1 MTHQQRRGAP
11 VECPLAS
18 LGRNT
23 PSMDTRQ
30 YHHPL
35 SSSPLDPQAYQMS
48 RSSPILALD
57 SSDLDYVPDGGAG
70 GKVDQGG
77 SVLTD
82 GPVPDGGRNGAGP
95 GGGGGV
101 ANGAGGGS
109 GGSLLSRSS
118 SSSLDQS
125 GPYMHPPPPP
135 PNGHHVAHRRDY
147 RHIRPRTYT
156 PIDALLSSTYHH
168 QQQQQ
173 QQQQHARLS
182 PVLRVP
188 QGGFHHPDEP
198 PSHGLGGLSE
208 ADRYFLEEKMDA
220 LYIQG
225 AIRRNA
231 NATPSSLTRNQS
243 SSSNNTERYYLEN
256 ENIDAIY
263 NFCRRN
269 VNGGS
274 GHSVHN
280 VSSKASSAAQS
291 QVDCLDSSSPH
302 LLRRASSP
310 ETSGSDRYLLDR
322 IRGSPAFHS
331 PRTTHLKVVGS
342 TDFVDGRIPLT
353 KSQHFTDGLSRYG
366 RFSPNLDQGYHTLV
380 SPSPSGQQQSTIPS
394 SWSNHRAGD
403 GATSTSSSH
412 GSPGCQPGQP
422 PTSVNGSG
430 SGCNGSSGLSN
441 GTVAIGTTIL
451 TSLSKAHGGGGGGNG
466 GTGGTGSYRA
476 GPLFDRIT
484 DELMVRIFEWLDS
497 SELCNIA
504 RVCRRFESVI
514 WNPALW
520 KVIKIKGEDNS
531 GDRAIKTI
539 LRRLCGQTRNG
550 ACPGVERVLLADG
563 CRLTDKGL
571 QLLSRRCPEITH
583 LQIQN
588 SVTITNQALSDL
600 VTKCT
605 NLQHLDITGCAQ
617 ITCININPGL
627 EPPRRLLLQY
637 LDLTD
642 CASISDA
649 GIKVIARNC
658 PLLVYLYLRRCIQVT
673 DAGLKFIPNFCIAL
687 RELSVSDCTSV
698 TDFGLYELA
707 KLGATLRYLSVAKC
721 DQVSDAGLKVI
732 ARRCYKLRYLNARGC
747 EAVSDDSINVLARS
761 CPRLRALDIGK
772 CDVSDAGLRA
782 LAESCPNLKK
792 LSLRN
797 CDMITDRGIQCI
809 AYYCRGLQQLNIQ
822 DCQISIEGYRAVK
835 KYCKRCIIEHTNP
848 GFC

>member
-57 SSDLDYVPDGGAG
+57 SDLYSPADSGGCVVKVEQTSLIGTPDT
-70 GKVDQGG
+70 GG
-77 SVLTD
+77 SVPVD
-82 GPVPDGGRNGAGP
+82 GSVGGGGGGGGGRNGAGP
-95 GGGGGV
+95 GGGG
-101 ANGAGGGS
+101 S
-109 GGSLLSRSS
+109 SLLSRSS
-118 SSSLDQS
+118 SSSLDQNGS
-125 GPYMHPPPPP
+125 YIVHHQPPLAMPL
-135 PNGHHVAHRRDY
+135 NGHHGHGRRDY
-147 RHIRPRTYT
+147 RHVRPRTYT
-156 PIDALLSSTYHH
+156 PIDALLSNTYQQHH
-168 QQQQQ
+168 Q
-173 QQQQHARLS
+173 RLS

-188 QGGFHHPDEP
+188 QGFHHPDEP
-198 PSHGLGGLSE
+198 LHPGLGGLSE

-269 VNGGS
+269 VTNGGGGGGGGS
-274 GHSVHN
+274 GVATHN
-280 VSSKASSAAQS
+280 GHHNSSSKASSARES
-291 QVDCLDSSSPH
+291 QVECLDSSSPH

-331 PRTTHLKVVGS
+331 PHRGTHVKPA

-353 KSQHFTDGLSRYG
+353 KSQHFSDGLSRYG

-380 SPSPSGQQQSTIPS
+380 SPSPSGQQQSMIPA
-394 SWSNHRAGD
+394 SWTNHRSGD
-403 GATSTSSSH
+403 GTTSTSSSH
-412 GSPGCQPGQP
+412 GGSPGCHGP
-422 PTSVNGSG
+422 PISAGSSSTGSG
-430 SGCNGSSGLSN
+430 SNGGPL
-441 GTVAIGTTIL
+441 GGTTL
-451 TSLSKAHGGGGGGNG
+451 LASL
-466 GTGGTGSYRA
+466 GSVRGSALYRA
-476 GPLFDRIT
+476 GPFFDRVP

-514 WNPALW
+514 WNPTLW
-520 KVIKIKGEDNS
+520 KIIKIKGEENS

-642 CASISDA
+642 CASICDA

-822 DCQISIEGYRAVK
+822 DCQISVEGYRAVK